1 MPSRRYEQVRNSTLL
16 SYTTAML
23 TMLFAASVAQ
33 AGESVWTHNGSKIR
47 WVSDG
52 TSRRAYYLEPRPDL
66 EGIGIHPGQLLF
78 EGHRRGSLIEGR
90 AFTFKPG
97 CPPLSFPVSGKLFS
111 ETSFDL
117 KGTAPKRDL
126 GCDTT
131 SSVNTVLRF
140 VYVAT
145 TVEGRPDAS
154 GPKPSPSGPAPGS
167 GDTPE
172 ACRKFPLLCN

>member
-1 MPSRRYEQVRNSTLL
+1 MPFKAYELLRCTTLV
-16 SYTTAML
+16 SYATALVCMNL
-23 TMLFAASVAQ
+23 ASSVTK
-33 AGESVWTHNGSKIR
+33 AGESIWTHNGSKIR

-52 TSRRAYYLEPRPDL
+52 TSRRAYYQEPKPDL
-66 EGIGIHPGQLLF
+66 ERIGIHPGQLLF
-78 EGHRRGSLIEGR
+78 EGHRRGSIIEGR

-111 ETSFDL
+111 ETTFDL
-117 KGTAPKRDL
+117 KGTAPRRDS

-140 VYVAT
+140 VYEAT
-145 TVEGRPDAS
+145 TVGPDTS
-154 GPKPSPSGPAPGS
+154 GPKPNPSGPAPGP